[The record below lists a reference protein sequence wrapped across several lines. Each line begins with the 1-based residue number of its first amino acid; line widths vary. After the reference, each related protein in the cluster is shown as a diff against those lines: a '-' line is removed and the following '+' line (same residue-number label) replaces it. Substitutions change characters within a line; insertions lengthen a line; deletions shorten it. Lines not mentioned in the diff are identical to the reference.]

1 MNHCHAFIEGLNEQI
16 QTFVFHWGCP
26 ITSPS
31 IVFEFHYHSQK
42 VIGSLEFCTDIF
54 RQFLK
59 AKPKRFRSSC
69 IEACSVH
76 RFVFVSTNKGDWVL
90 FLLEGHWQWYMMQV
104 SHMYIYIYMTFA
116 LLHLL
121 SADLTTLLC
130 FSSTFQ
136 LSILSEVYYLNF

>member
-1 MNHCHAFIEGLNEQI
+1 MNHCHTFIEGLNEQI

-59 AKPKRFRSSC
+59 AEPKSFRSSY

-76 RFVFVSTNKGDWVL
+76 RFVLVSTNKGDWVL

-104 SHMYIYIYMTFA
+104 SHIYIYVYIYIWLSRYCIFF
-116 LLHLL
+116 LLTWLVYSAFHLL
-121 SADLTTLLC
+121 FNSPYCRKFT
-130 FSSTFQ
+130 
-136 LSILSEVYYLNF
+136 I